1 MDNLEYWKARN
12 KKVFENVDKD
22 PLDVLCLEEKE
33 AHLWQLAQVQLN
45 TENQVSYRS
54 ENQLWVRD
62 ISQDIVYSGCRCF
75 VDGSWKETDKF
86 SCLGWLCTSF
96 NGGTSTMGAA
106 NLRKSLSPLHIKVK
120 ALLWA
125 MKCMIGVDNQEV
137 AFLTNCS
144 DLMKMVSSPTEWLAF
159 SAYLEE
165 FQSEKEEF
173 TSFFY
178 L

>member
-106 NLRKSLSPLHIKVK
+106 NLRRSLSPLHTEVE

-125 MKCMIGVDNQEV
+125 MKCMIGADNQKV
-137 AFLTNCS
+137 VFLTDCS
-144 DLMKMVSSPTEWLAF
+144 DLVKMVSSPTE
-159 SAYLEE
+159 
-165 FQSEKEEF
+165 
-173 TSFFY
+173 
-178 L
+178 